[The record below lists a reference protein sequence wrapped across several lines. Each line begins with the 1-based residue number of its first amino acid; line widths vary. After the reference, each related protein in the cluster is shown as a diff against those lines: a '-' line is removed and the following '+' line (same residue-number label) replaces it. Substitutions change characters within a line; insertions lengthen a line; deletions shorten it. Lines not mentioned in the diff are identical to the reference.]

1 MFINPLM
8 GILKASYKEFPM
20 TIRIYTG
27 KFKRRNISENRK
39 YDAYNL
45 SSNELFLYI
54 FKPYCFLLLCG

>member
-1 MFINPLM
+1 
-8 GILKASYKEFPM
+8 M

-54 FKPYCFLLLCG
+54 FKPSEDSELPSIGEHPDGFPGER